1 MSQIMKNKI
10 KLLILD
16 VDGVM
21 SDGKKYYDNTGF
33 AVYKTF
39 CDKDFTAIKKFRASG
54 CKVIFL
60 SGDKN
65 VNESV
70 ANNRNIDF
78 YNSRGKCKTE
88 FIDKI
93 LETYNVSINEV
104 AFVGDD
110 IFDIPLMKMVGY
122 KYCPNDAVKELK
134 KICSILDNNG
144 GNNCINELYDK
155 LRSLNAINPYKLN
168 ILLDIDNNDKF

>member
-1 MSQIMKNKI
+1 MKNKKI

-16 VDGVM
+16 VDGVL
-21 SDGKKYYDNTGF
+21 SDGKKYYDGSGL

-54 CKVIFL
+54 CRVIFL

-65 VNESV
+65 VNQHV
-70 ANNRNIDF
+70 AINRNIDF

-88 FIDKI
+88 FIDII
-93 LETYNVSINEV
+93 LEKYKTTIDQT

-110 IFDIPLMKMVGY
+110 IFDLPLMEMVGY
-122 KYCPNDAVKELK
+122 KYCPNDAATELK
-134 KICSILDNNG
+134 SICYILDNNG

-155 LRSLNAINPYKLN
+155 LLASNLVKSYDIKT
-168 ILLDIDNNDKF
+168 LLAIDNNDKF